1 MRVTVLAAGA
11 LMLASCTTPNM
22 TTNTA
27 SMGQQASTTERDA
40 PVPPAFRAPRQRS
53 GTGWP
58 DIGYRPQG
66 NWYRFEVTPNWY

>member
-22 TTNTA
+22 TANTA
-27 SMGQQASTTERDA
+27 SISQQASDTSSAQREA
-40 PVPPAFRAPRQRS
+40 PVPPALRSPRQRS

-58 DIGYRPQG
+58 DIGYRPYG
-66 NWYRFEVTPNWY
+66 R